1 MAYRLAAKGDT
12 LVVDYIGPAARET
25 SWSADSSAP
34 PRHDLAGL
42 ADGRSLASP
51 ALRLDGYATR
61 TIAPGV
67 TELRLTLRHRTLP
80 LEIDAF
86 YTAWDTTGVI
96 TRDLM
101 LVNRGSRTMHV
112 DVAPSLAWDL
122 PAGDYTLRYLYG
134 SWGQERQLGI
144 ETLGAGARVF
154 DQTSGRSTNGYVP
167 WLSLRNESDGVEYLA
182 DLAWS
187 GNWTMRIERR
197 PGTGDRVLRTQ
208 DVHAT
213 LGLRPDAHGALTLV
227 PRSAIALPRVA
238 LTASAGDLD
247 DAANQ
252 LHRYERR
259 YVVPRSSSN
268 RPLPVQFNSWYP
280 LGADVDI
287 ASTERTADAAAA
299 LGAEVYI
306 LDSGW
311 YTSGDWSK
319 TLGDYEPDRAKFPN
333 GLEELARYVHGKG
346 MKFGLWVEIENV
358 GTASRTFREHP
369 DWCLSYEG
377 APIIASDRCQLDFAK
392 PAVRAWASATVN
404 RLVRTYHLDWIKIDY
419 NIDIGD
425 RFDRADTTSPDR
437 LYEHVASYYRWL
449 DEIRGAYPELV
460 VESCASGG
468 LRFDTGIMAHAHTTW
483 LSDDVDPVASLQL
496 GYGCTLQFPAE
507 ICNHWMVGDTDHGE
521 VKPGGA
527 PGWWDF
533 MFRVPMTGQFG
544 ISSRITEWS
553 PALREHAAANVALY
567 KRIRGTIAGAD
578 VYHLTRAPGLD
589 HPTGWMAIQYVAP
602 GGTRSVLMAYRLAR
616 GAPSET
622 FRLRGLVPM
631 ATYEISRDG
640 APVARATGAELAQS
654 GLPVALDDEWRAAV
668 IELDARP

>member
-1 MAYRLAAKGDT
+1 MPDVPIRHLAAALCALIILPKVTWAQDVTYDAATHRWTVQSGPTVYRLAARGDT
-12 LVVDYIGPAARET
+12 LVVDYIGPAARAT

-34 PRHDLAGL
+34 PRYDLAGL
-42 ADGRSLASP
+42 ADGRSLAPP
-51 ALRLDGYATR
+51 ALRLAGYTTR

-67 TELRLTLRHRTLP
+67 AELRFTLGHRTLP
-80 LEIDAF
+80 LEIDAV
-86 YTAWDTTGVI
+86 YTAWDSTGVV
-96 TRDLM
+96 TRDLTLM
-101 LVNRGSRTMHV
+101 NRGSHTVHV
-112 DVAPSLAWDL
+112 DAAPSLAWDL

-134 SWGQERQLGI
+134 SWGQERQLGV
-144 ETLGAGARVF
+144 ESLGAGARVF

-167 WLSLRNESDGVEYLA
+167 WLSLRNKTVGVEYLA

-197 PGTGDRVLRTQ
+197 PGTGDRTLRTQ

-213 LGLRPDAHGALTLV
+213 LGLRPDAGGAIALAPGDTLV
-227 PRSAIALPRVA
+227 LPRVA
-238 LTASAGDLD
+238 LTASDGDLD

-268 RPLPVQFNSWYP
+268 RPLLVQFNSWYP
-280 LGADVDI
+280 LGPDVDI

-311 YTSGDWSK
+311 YTSGDWSR
-319 TLGDYEPDRAKFPN
+319 TLGDYEPDRTKFPH

-346 MKFGLWVEIENV
+346 MKFGLWIEIENV
-358 GTASRTFREHP
+358 GTASRVFREHP

-377 APIIASDRCQLDFAK
+377 APIVTADRCQLDFAK
-392 PAVRAWASATVN
+392 PAVRAWASVTVE

-425 RFDRADTTSPDR
+425 RFDPADTSRAGRR
-437 LYEHVASYYRWL
+437 LYDHVASYYRWL
-449 DEIRGAYPELV
+449 DALRAAHPELV

-483 LSDDVDPVASLQL
+483 ISDDVDPVASLQL
-496 GYGCTLQFPAE
+496 AYGCTLQFPAE

-544 ISSRITEWS
+544 ISSRITEWG
-553 PALREHAAANVALY
+553 PALRERAAANVALY
-567 KRIRGTIAGAD
+567 RRIRGTIAGAD
-578 VYHLTRAPGLD
+578 VYHLT
-589 HPTGWMAIQYVAP
+589 
-602 GGTRSVLMAYRLAR
+602 
-616 GAPSET
+616 
-622 FRLRGLVPM
+622 
-631 ATYEISRDG
+631 
-640 APVARATGAELAQS
+640 
-654 GLPVALDDEWRAAV
+654 
-668 IELDARP
+668 